1 MNERLHEMSPN
12 WMLLYMQMLV
22 YHQRTKIENKNPETF
37 NINLVASTAT
47 NDDSVVRLYG
57 NPHRTINHHVELTYK
72 NVLDFVGLE
81 LTYKNV
87 LDFVGLEL
95 TYKNVLDFEGLEL
108 TYEVTTLTR

>member
-1 MNERLHEMSPN
+1 MNELLERLHEMSPN

-57 NPHRTINHHVELTYK
+57 NPHRTINHHVHIFLRLILILKSIYFQWK
-72 NVLDFVGLE
+72 CNHLE
-81 LTYKNV
+81 FRLYN
-87 LDFVGLEL
+87 
-95 TYKNVLDFEGLEL
+95 
-108 TYEVTTLTR
+108 